1 MKHLRDK
8 PMSKHLIILAAIL
21 LVPVLVAQV
30 SEDGFVLFTPDE
42 LEWTLRENGTSLLL
56 LEGDPQSEGFY
67 IQRLKF
73 PPGSVTTPHYHDRD
87 RYVTV
92 ISGTWY
98 AGIGENVDRENA
110 AALGPGSG
118 AAAPLR
124 PAGIRGRRAPGI
136 GASGTVGTR

>member
-1 MKHLRDK
+1 
-8 PMSKHLIILAAIL
+8 MSKHLIILAAIL

-42 LEWTLRENGTSLLL
+42 LEWTLRENGTSLVL

-73 PPGSVTTPHYHDRD
+73 PPGSVRTPHYQDRD

-110 AALGPGSG
+110 EALGPGSYMKHPANGVHYDG
-118 AAAPLR
+118 AKDEEVVVEIKGMGPVRTIFLEN
-124 PAGIRGRRAPGI
+124 
-136 GASGTVGTR
+136 

>member
-1 MKHLRDK
+1 
-8 PMSKHLIILAAIL
+8 MSKHLIILAAIL
-21 LVPVLVAQV
+21 FVPVLVAQV

-42 LEWTLRENGTSLLL
+42 LEWTLRENGTSLVL

-98 AGIGENVDRENA
+98 AGIGEDVDRENA
-110 AALGPGSG
+110 AALGPGSYMKH
-118 AAAPLR
+118 
-124 PAGIRGRRAPGI
+124 PAGGVHYD
-136 GASGTVGTR
+136 GAKDEEVVVEIKGMGPVRTIFLEN